1 MSEKIIIS
9 EKNYQKVYKIKND
22 FNYVYKI
29 INLTKFSNDTKY
41 KLTCEVFYILLHRL
55 ISLKE

>member
-1 MSEKIIIS
+1 MSENIIIS

-29 INLTKFSNDTKY
+29 INLTKISNDTKY
-41 KLTCEVFYILLHRL
+41 KLTCEVFYIF
-55 ISLKE
+55 II